1 MEYKDAMGLCLFLAP
16 AEGLTGVL
24 TPERL
29 TAFRAWFIHEWTSN
43 APADEQELDEELQPV
58 VDLVDHLLQHGATAL
73 TRPPEHFQGAVVD
86 LLDDLS
92 DFLVRGEQ
100 HDTLARATDL
110 SPDDKDVQAAEAV
123 IGSACPERTRQLW
136 RHLVWGRAPG
146 MAVGEG
152 IGLKRQVPSLG
163 YWTATEVKQVRDDLR
178 EHLGGP
184 PDYAPVRGIARF
196 TSLLQR
202 GLSLASRGKPAV
214 ALDAVTHAVDRAARE
229 GAGLLFAR

>member
-1 MEYKDAMGLCLFLAP
+1 MDVCLFLAP

-43 APADEQELDEELQPV
+43 VPADEQELDEDLQAV
-58 VDLVDHLLQHGATAL
+58 VDLVDHLLRRGAAEL
-73 TRPPEHFQGAVVD
+73 ARPPERFQDAVVD

-92 DFLVRGEQ
+92 DFFVRGE
-100 HDTLARATDL
+100 HAASDALARATDV

-123 IGSACPERTRQLW
+123 IGSACPERTQQLW

-178 EHLGGP
+178 EHLSGP
-184 PDYAPVRGIARF
+184 PDYKPVRGMARF
-196 TSLLQR
+196 TSMLQR
-202 GLSLASRGKPAV
+202 GLSLASRGNPSV
-214 ALDAVTHAVDRAARE
+214 ALDAVTRAVDRAAKE

>member
-1 MEYKDAMGLCLFLAP
+1 MDVCLFLTP
-16 AEGLTGVL
+16 PEGLTGLL

-29 TAFRAWFIHEWTSN
+29 TMFRAWFIHEWTQD
-43 APADEQELDEELQPV
+43 APPGEQELEEDLQATV
-58 VDLVDHLLQHGATAL
+58 ALVDHLVHEGGAAL
-73 TRPPEHFQGAVVD
+73 ARPPARLQGSVVD
-86 LLDDLS
+86 LLDELS
-92 DFLVRGEQ
+92 DFFTRGE
-100 HDTLARATDL
+100 HRADDALVLATERK
-110 SPDDKDVQAAEAV
+110 PDDRDVQAAEAV

-146 MAVGEG
+146 MEVGEG
-152 IGLKRQVPSLG
+152 IGLKRQIPSLG

-184 PDYAPVRGIARF
+184 PDYKPVRGMARF
-196 TSLLQR
+196 TSMLQR
-202 GLSLASRGKPAV
+202 GLSLASRGSPVV